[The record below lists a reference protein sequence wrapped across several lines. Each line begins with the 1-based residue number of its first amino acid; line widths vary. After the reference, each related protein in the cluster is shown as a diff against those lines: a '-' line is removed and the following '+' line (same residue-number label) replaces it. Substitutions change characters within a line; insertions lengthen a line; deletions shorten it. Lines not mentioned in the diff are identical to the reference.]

1 MALDTYSA
9 LQTSIA
15 DWLLRPGD
23 TTISTIAPD
32 LITLFE
38 AEARDRLKSRFAETE
53 TTLSTVAGTATVALP
68 SDFWEPRALKISS
81 SDPVAHLVYMT
92 PDELDTE
99 WPFAGDRGQPVN
111 FTIQGTNLRL
121 APVPDAV
128 YTLTL
133 LYQQGITA
141 LSASNTTNW
150 LLTRYPDLYLFGS
163 LALADAY
170 IGDDERIAGWTAAK
184 EAAFN
189 RIAQSDVKARWG
201 GGSLQIRTDTGNP

>member
-141 LSASNTTNW
+141 LSASATHE
-150 LLTRYPDLYLFGS
+150 
-163 LALADAY
+163 LAADALP
-170 IGDDERIAGWTAAK
+170 RSVPVRLAGA
-184 EAAFN
+184 
-189 RIAQSDVKARWG
+189 G
-201 GGSLQIRTDTGNP
+201 

>member
-1 MALDTYSA
+1 LSLDTYA
-9 LQTSIA
+9 NLQTSIA
-15 DWLLRPGD
+15 DWLVRPGD
-23 TTISTIAPD
+23 TIITTIAPD

-68 SDFWEPRALKISS
+68 SDFWEARALKISS

-141 LSASNTTNW
+141 LSDAAPTNW
-150 LLTRYPDLYLFGS
+150 LLTRYPDLYLTGS
-163 LALADAY
+163 LSWAEAY
-170 IGDDERIAGWTAAK
+170 IADDERVAGWVSAK

-189 RIAQSDVKARWG
+189 RIAQSDIKARWG